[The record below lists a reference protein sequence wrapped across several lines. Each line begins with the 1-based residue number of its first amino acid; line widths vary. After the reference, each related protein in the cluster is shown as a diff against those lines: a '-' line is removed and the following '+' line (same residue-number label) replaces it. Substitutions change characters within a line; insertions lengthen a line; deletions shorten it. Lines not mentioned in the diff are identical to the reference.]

1 MERLTEKELKKL
13 SRQELLEVLLVQ
25 SKKIDRLRAQL
36 DEARQQLSEKEL
48 TIAEAGSIAEA
59 SLSLS
64 GVFEDAQKAADQYL
78 SNIHRME
85 QQTKLECA
93 KKKKLADRQIQQELN
108 RAKKAIGQMVGLYA
122 AEVSKRMK
130 LLRQWDQQMGA
141 LREKRMEKR
150 S

>member
-25 SKKIDRLRAQL
+25 SKKIDRLRTQL
-36 DEARQQLSEKEL
+36 EEARQQIEEKEL

-93 KKKKLADRQIQQELN
+93 RKKKIADRQIQQELN

>member
-1 MERLTEKELKKL
+1 MTEKELKKL

-25 SKKIDRLRAQL
+25 SKKIDRLRTQL
-36 DEARQQLSEKEL
+36 EEARQQLSEKEL
-48 TIAEAGSIAEA
+48 AIAEAGSIAEA

-93 KKKKLADRQIQQELN
+93 KKKKIADRQIQQELN

>member
-1 MERLTEKELKKL
+1 MTEKELKKL

>member
-1 MERLTEKELKKL
+1 MTEKELKKL

-93 KKKKLADRQIQQELN
+93 KKKKIADRQIQQELN

>member
-1 MERLTEKELKKL
+1 MTEKELKKL
-13 SRQELLEVLLVQ
+13 SRQELLEILLVQ

>member
-1 MERLTEKELKKL
+1 MTEKELKKL

-48 TIAEAGSIAEA
+48 AIAEAGSIAEA

-93 KKKKLADRQIQQELN
+93 TKKKLADRQIQQELN

>member
-1 MERLTEKELKKL
+1 MTEKELKKL
-13 SRQELLEVLLVQ
+13 GRQELLEILLVQ
-25 SKKIDRLRAQL
+25 SKKIDRLRTQL
-36 DEARQQLSEKEL
+36 EEARQQLSEKEL
-48 TIAEAGSIAEA
+48 AIAEAGSIAEA

-93 KKKKLADRQIQQELN
+93 KKKKIADRQIQQELN

>member
-1 MERLTEKELKKL
+1 MTEKELKKL

-48 TIAEAGSIAEA
+48 AIAEAGSIAEA

>member
-1 MERLTEKELKKL
+1 MTEKELKKL

-48 TIAEAGSIAEA
+48 AIAEAGSIAEA

-93 KKKKLADRQIQQELN
+93 KKKKIADRQIQQELN

>member
-1 MERLTEKELKKL
+1 MTEKELKRL

-36 DEARQQLSEKEL
+36 DEARQQLSDKEL

-59 SLSLS
+59 SLMLN
-64 GVFEDAQKAADQYL
+64 GVFQDAQKAADQYL
-78 SNIHRME
+78 SNIRRME

-122 AEVSKRMK
+122 AEIDKRMK
-130 LLRQWDQQMGA
+130 RLCQWDQQMGA

>member
-1 MERLTEKELKKL
+1 MTEKELKKL

-48 TIAEAGSIAEA
+48 AIAEAGSIAEA

-85 QQTKLECA
+85 QQTKLKCA